1 MGFNGRVFLLV
12 ITQLIMESTEKTPIT
27 ILKMIKVIQDG
38 RRNVAWSFNTKIGNK
53 QRKDP
58 VPMRESSLKDQL
70 DSDTVTKIDARI
82 TKITNSFKTFGLN

>member
-1 MGFNGRVFLLV
+1 
-12 ITQLIMESTEKTPIT
+12 MESTEKTPIT

-53 QRKDP
+53 QRNDP

-82 TKITNSFKTFGLN
+82 TKITKSFNTFGLN

>member
-58 VPMRESSLKDQL
+58 VPMRESSDGNL
-70 DSDTVTKIDARI
+70 V
-82 TKITNSFKTFGLN
+82 FFY